1 MNSYADHS
9 TLTDEPWPEFALASA
24 LPQSITVDF
33 PGEETMKRFMA
44 VVLSMTLVG
53 SVIAAQAQNTTT
65 TTTTTTKARKK
76 AAPKKAGPT
85 VSEQLGELKLAIE
98 AQQQQIKQLGD
109 QVQTRDQRIQQLEQR
124 LDQNQSTAVQAQTKA
139 DAAAQQAAEQQQ
151 TVVAIKS
158 DVTDLKTTATNNA
171 MTLQE
176 TQKTIHGLES
186 PLAIHVKGITITPGG
201 FLAGESVY
209 RNRALASDINTPFNS
224 VNMPGAGQNQISE
237 FFGSGRQSRISLL
250 AEGKIQNVKLSGY
263 YEADFLSAGITS
275 NNNQSNSYTLRQRQA
290 WGQAAS
296 DNGWTFTGGQ
306 MWSLV
311 TETKKG
317 TDNRS
322 EAVPMTIDPQY
333 TVGFSWA
340 RQYGVRLAKNFN
352 NKFWL
357 AASLED
363 SQTTLTASG
372 NASNFALGGPGNG
385 SGLYNSGI
393 TTCSTTLNSA
403 GAPVTTCT
411 NAANYSFNAMPD
423 VIVKA
428 ALQPGFGHYEVFGI
442 FSRFRDRVYPCV
454 EPLSDPT
461 LCGVASSPFGAYNSS
476 KNAGGVGGNARFTFA
491 KTVDFGLHAL
501 YGNGV
506 GRYGTSGLPDATVN
520 PNGTL
525 APLRS
530 YQGLATLEFHYPK
543 LDVYLNGGE
552 EYVRRRYQTDFANA
566 KLPVVGYGSPT
577 FGDAGCYTETSPAT
591 GTGFG
596 FGGLSGCSGQTQSLI
611 EGTFGFWIKPY
622 NGPKGRIQ
630 FGPQYSYLVRN
641 AWAGTGSAGT
651 FVHPHGVDNMFFTSF
666 RYYLP

>member
-1 MNSYADHS
+1 
-9 TLTDEPWPEFALASA
+9 
-24 LPQSITVDF
+24 
-33 PGEETMKRFMA
+33 MKRFMA
-44 VVLSMTLVG
+44 MVLSMTLVG
-53 SVIAAQAQNTTT
+53 SVIAAQAQDTTT
-65 TTTTTTKARKK
+65 TATTKNVHKRPAAKK
-76 AAPKKAGPT
+76 TGPT
-85 VSEQLGELKLAIE
+85 VSEQLNELKQAID
-98 AQQQQIKQLGD
+98 AQQQQIRQLSD

-124 LDQNQSTAVQAQTKA
+124 IDQSQSAAVQAQTKA
-139 DAAAQQAAEQQQ
+139 DTAVQQTAEQQQ
-151 TVVAIKS
+151 TVVALKS

-176 TQKTIHGLES
+176 TQKSIKDALES
-186 PLAIHVKGITITPGG
+186 PLAIHYKGITITPGG
-201 FLAGESVY
+201 FLAAESVY

-237 FFGSGRQSRISLL
+237 FFGSGRQSRISML
-250 AEGKIQNVKLSGY
+250 AEGKLHNAKLSGY
-263 YEADFLSAGITS
+263 YEADFLSAGISS
-275 NNNQSNSYTLRQRQA
+275 NNNQSNSYSLRQRQA
-290 WGQAAS
+290 WGQAAFDS
-296 DNGWTFTGGQ
+296 GWTFTGGQ

-322 EAVPMTIDPQY
+322 EALPMTIDPQY

-340 RQYGVRLAKNFN
+340 RQYGLRLSKNFGN
-352 NKFWL
+352 RFWL

-363 SQTTLTASG
+363 SQTTLSASG
-372 NASNFALGGPGNG
+372 NASNFALGSPGNG
-385 SGLYNSGI
+385 GGLYNGGI
-393 TTCSTTLNSA
+393 TACSTTISA
-403 GAPVTTCT
+403 TTGAATTTCT

-428 ALQPGFGHYEVFGI
+428 AFEPGFGHYEVFGI

-454 EPLSDPT
+454 EPLGNPS
-461 LCGVASSPFGAYNSS
+461 LCGTASSPIGAYNAS

-491 KTVDFGLHAL
+491 KHVDFGLHAL

-506 GRYGTSGLPDATVN
+506 GRYGTTGLPDATVN

-530 YQGLATLEFHYPK
+530 YQGLVTLETHHK
-543 LDVYLNGGE
+543 RLDVYMNGGE
-552 EYVRRRYQTDFANA
+552 EYIRRRYQTDTANA
-566 KLPVVGYGSPT
+566 KLPIVGYGSPT
-577 FGDAGCYTETSPAT
+577 FSDAGCYTETVPST

-596 FGGLSGCSGQTQSLI
+596 FGGLSGCSGQTQSTI

-622 NGPKGRIQ
+622 NGSKGRIQ

-641 AWAGTGSAGT
+641 AWAGAGAT
-651 FVHPHGVDNMFFTSF
+651 KGTYVDPHGVDNMFMTSF

>member
-1 MNSYADHS
+1 M
-9 TLTDEPWPEFALASA
+9 TLPAIENRYFRGD
-24 LPQSITVDF
+24 
-33 PGEETMKRFMA
+33 ETMKRIMA
-44 VVLSMTLVG
+44 IVLSITLVG
-53 SVIAAQAQNTTT
+53 SVIAAQAQDATTT
-65 TTTTTTKARKK
+65 ATTTTTKPRKRT
-76 AAPKKAGPT
+76 AAKKTGPS
-85 VSEQLGELKLAIE
+85 VSEQLSELKQAIE
-98 AQQQQIKQLGD
+98 AQQQQIRQLSD

-124 LDQNQSTAVQAQTKA
+124 VDQSQSTAVQAQSKA
-139 DAAAQQAAEQQQ
+139 DTAVAQSAEQQQ
-151 TVVAIKS
+151 NVVALKS

-176 TQKTIHGLES
+176 TQKSIKDAFES
-186 PLAIHVKGITITPGG
+186 PLAIHYKGITITPGG
-201 FLAGESVY
+201 FLAAESVY
-209 RNRALASDINTPFNS
+209 RNRALASDVNTPMNS
-224 VNMPGAGQNQISE
+224 VNMPGAGQNAISE
-237 FFGSGRQSRISLL
+237 FFGSGRQSRISML
-250 AEGKIQNVKLSGY
+250 AEGKLHDANLSGY

-275 NNNQSNSYTLRQRQA
+275 NNNQSNSYSLRQRQA
-290 WGQAAS
+290 WGQVAFT
-296 DNGWTFTGGQ
+296 NGWSLTGGQ

-317 TDNRS
+317 VDNRS
-322 EAVPMTIDPQY
+322 EALPMTIDPQY

-340 RQYGVRLAKNFN
+340 RQYGLRLSKNFGN
-352 NKFWL
+352 RFWL

-363 SQTTLTASG
+363 SQTTLSASG

-385 SGLYNSGI
+385 GGLYNGGI
-393 TTCSTTLNSA
+393 TACSTSINATT
-403 GAPVTTCT
+403 GAATTTCT

-423 VIVKA
+423 VIAKA
-428 ALQPGFGHYEVFGI
+428 AFEPGFGHYEVFGI

-454 EPLSDPT
+454 EPLGNPS
-461 LCGVASSPFGAYNSS
+461 LCGTASSPIGAYNSS
-476 KNAGGVGGNARFTFA
+476 KNGGGVGGNARFTIA
-491 KTVDFGLHAL
+491 KHTDFGVHAL

-530 YQGLATLEFHYPK
+530 YQGLATLEWHSPK

-552 EYVRRRYQTDFANA
+552 EYIKRHYQTDFANT
-566 KLPVVGYGSPT
+566 KLPVVGYGAPAFS
-577 FGDAGCYTETSPAT
+577 DAGCYTETVPST

-596 FGGLSGCSGQTQSLI
+596 FGGLSGCSGQTQSTI

-622 NGPKGRIQ
+622 SGPKGRIQ

-641 AWAGTGSAGT
+641 AWAGAGSTKGT
-651 FVHPHGVDNMFFTSF
+651 FVNPHGVDNMFFTSF

>member
-1 MNSYADHS
+1 
-9 TLTDEPWPEFALASA
+9 
-24 LPQSITVDF
+24 
-33 PGEETMKRFMA
+33 MKRLMA
-44 VVLSMTLVG
+44 VLLSMTLSG
-53 SVIAAQAQNTTT
+53 SAIAAQAQDTTT
-65 TTTTTTKARKK
+65 ATTTKAVHKRPVAKK
-76 AAPKKAGPT
+76 TGPT
-85 VSEQLGELKLAIE
+85 VSDQLNELKLAIE
-98 AQQQQIKQLGD
+98 AQQQEIRQLSD
-109 QVQTRDQRIQQLEQR
+109 QVQTRDSRIQQLEQR
-124 LDQNQSTAVQAQTKA
+124 IDQSQAAATQAQSKA
-139 DAAAQQAAEQQQ
+139 DSAASQTADQQQ
-151 TVVAIKS
+151 TVVALKS

-176 TQKTIHGLES
+176 TQKSIREAIDS
-186 PLAIHVKGITITPGG
+186 PLAIHYKGITITPGG
-201 FLAGESVY
+201 FLAAESVY
-209 RNRALASDINTPFNS
+209 RNRALGSDVNTPFNS
-224 VNMPGAGQNQISE
+224 VNMPGAGQNAISE
-237 FFGSGRQSRISLL
+237 FFGSGRQSRISML
-250 AEGKIQNVKLSGY
+250 AEGKMKDVKLSGY

-290 WGQAAS
+290 WGQAAFDS
-296 DNGWTFTGGQ
+296 GWTFTGGQ

-322 EAVPMTIDPQY
+322 EALPMTIDPQY

-340 RQYGVRLAKNFN
+340 RQYGVRLSKNFG

-363 SQTTLTASG
+363 SQTTLAASG
-372 NASNFALGGPGNG
+372 NASNFALGSAGNG
-385 SGLYNSGI
+385 GGLYNGGI
-393 TTCSTTLNSA
+393 TGCSTTINA
-403 GAPVTTCT
+403 ATGAATTTCT
-411 NAANYSFNAMPD
+411 NAANYAFNAMPD

-428 ALQPGFGHYEVFGI
+428 AFEPGFGHYEVFGI

-454 EPLSDPT
+454 EPLDNPA
-461 LCGVASSPFGAYNSS
+461 LCGVSTSALGAYNSS
-476 KNAGGVGGNARFTFA
+476 KNAGAVGGNARWTFA
-491 KTVDFGLHAL
+491 KHIDFGLHAL

-506 GRYGTSGLPDATVN
+506 GRYGTGGLPDATVN

-530 YQGLATLEFHYPK
+530 YQGLVTLEAHQKRF
-543 LDVYLNGGE
+543 DIYLNGGE
-552 EYVRRRYQTDFANA
+552 EYVQRRYQTDFANA
-566 KLPVVGYGSPT
+566 KLPSVGYGSPS
-577 FGDAGCYTETSPAT
+577 FSDAGCYTETVPAT

-622 NGPKGRIQ
+622 NGSKGRIQ

-641 AWAGTGSAGT
+641 AWAGSGATTGT
-651 FVHPHGVDNMFFTSF
+651 HVDPHGVENMFMTSF